1 MTEQNETLTPYCMR
15 RSDVQ
20 LGDATDNWEIVRI
33 GNGDDTLVPG
43 DEDYDDDTEDVL
55 AVLQTETLAELFL
68 QALIAKR

>member
-1 MTEQNETLTPYCMR
+1 MTEQDETLTPYCMR
-15 RSDVQ
+15 RSDVK